1 MVRGPV
7 TGDERK
13 PNKTETVRWGG
24 WWQAEQLG
32 PIQQSE
38 RFSAGKQGR
47 GAAGR
52 GREGRGRRPRRPGGT
67 CARRWGSGAAV
78 RTWLQLLG

>member
-24 WWQAEQLG
+24 WWQAEQLV

-38 RFSAGKQGR
+38 RFSAGKRGGGQGQGR
-47 GAAGR
+47 AE
-52 GREGRGRRPRRPGGT
+52 EGGPGGQEV
-67 CARRWGSGAAV
+67 RVLGGGAQG
-78 RTWLQLLG
+78 TWLQLLGWN

>member
-7 TGDERK
+7 KGDERK

-24 WWQAEQLG
+24 WWQAEQLV

-38 RFSAGKQGR
+38 RFSAGKPGGGGQGQGR
-47 GAAGR
+47 AE
-52 GREGRGRRPRRPGGT
+52 EGGPGGQEV
-67 CARRWGSGAAV
+67 RVPGGGA
-78 RTWLQLLG
+78 